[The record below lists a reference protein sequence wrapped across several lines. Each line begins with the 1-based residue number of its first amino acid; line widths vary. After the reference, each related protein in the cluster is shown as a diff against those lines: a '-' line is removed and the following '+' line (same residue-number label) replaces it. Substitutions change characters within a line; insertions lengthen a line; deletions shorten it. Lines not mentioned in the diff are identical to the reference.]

1 VIENV
6 VPQPQPQLLPPIPP
20 SKNPKLRTLQS
31 NDTNEVHLLA
41 QIYCAI
47 VIFIS
52 VLLPVVVPA
61 NKFVVFN
68 CTVHFSVSILA
79 FLTASRLRTEQK
91 LVVPAAIGA
100 TLNFVSIVFTTLSV
114 TVVDATIFD
123 VCSWTASLQAV
134 YFIFLPSIH
143 IREELYKTTS

>member
-1 VIENV
+1 
-6 VPQPQPQLLPPIPP
+6 
-20 SKNPKLRTLQS
+20 
-31 NDTNEVHLLA
+31 
-41 QIYCAI
+41 
-47 VIFIS
+47 
-52 VLLPVVVPA
+52 
-61 NKFVVFN
+61 
-68 CTVHFSVSILA
+68 
-79 FLTASRLRTEQK
+79 